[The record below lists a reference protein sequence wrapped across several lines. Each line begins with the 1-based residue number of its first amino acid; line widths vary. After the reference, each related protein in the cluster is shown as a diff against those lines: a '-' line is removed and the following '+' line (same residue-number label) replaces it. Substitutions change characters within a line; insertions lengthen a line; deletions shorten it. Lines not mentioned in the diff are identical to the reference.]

1 MKLGQHNWVMQ
12 DGKQILSKMNK
23 LLFLF
28 IVVFFCSCEP
38 SNYLY
43 IRNMT
48 NNQVDI
54 TVKCTNKHFDGL
66 DIDSVWFEDK
76 IVKDINWNSVHDF
89 TKKKVVEK
97 IDSSSY
103 KLSLN
108 KKQTYLIEPKVI
120 IPINE
125 IIVEYPSKIDTII
138 FYGKNR
144 NYNNHKSNIFI
155 KKKGIYTVTTIVD
168 LK

>member
-1 MKLGQHNWVMQ
+1 
-12 DGKQILSKMNK
+12 MNK

-38 SNYLY
+38 SNYVY
-43 IRNMT
+43 IRNTT
-48 NNQVDI
+48 NNPVDI
-54 TVKCTNKHFDGL
+54 TVKCTIRHFDGL
-66 DIDSVWFEDK
+66 AIDSIWFEDK
-76 IVKDINWNSVHDF
+76 IIEDLTWNSVHDF

-108 KKQTYLIEPKVI
+108 KKQTYLIEPNVI
-120 IPINE
+120 VPINE
-125 IIVEYPSKIDTII
+125 IILEYPSKIDTII
-138 FYGKNR
+138 FYGKNKNYINHR
-144 NYNNHKSNIFI
+144 NNTFI
-155 KKKGIYTVTTIVD
+155 KKKGVYKTATIID